1 MKEKHCPWTMMV
13 FLILAGFIG
22 FILGV
27 AALFAQFRLFS
38 IDSTLKQILAR
49 LPAPPQQ
56 DIPVPVENVVKSST
70 DRQLEQA
77 LKGK

>member
-1 MKEKHCPWTMMV
+1 MDNDGL
-13 FLILAGFIG
+13 LILAGFIG

-27 AALFAQFRLFS
+27 AVLFAQFRLFS

-56 DIPVPVENVVKSST
+56 DIPVPIERVVTSTT

>member
-1 MKEKHCPWTMMV
+1 MDNDGL
-13 FLILAGFIG
+13 LILAGFIG

-27 AALFAQFRLFS
+27 AVLFAQFRLFS

-56 DIPVPVENVVKSST
+56 DIPVPIERVVTSTT
-70 DRQLEQA
+70 DRQLGQA

>member
-1 MKEKHCPWTMMV
+1 MDNDGL
-13 FLILAGFIG
+13 LILAGFIG

-27 AALFAQFRLFS
+27 AVLFAQFRLFS

-49 LPAPPQQ
+49 LPAAPQQ
-56 DIPVPVENVVKSST
+56 NIPIPIERVVTST
-70 DRQLEQA
+70 TDQQLEQA